1 MHISAS
7 VPLRHST
14 GFFPEP
20 VIYIYMAGIFI
31 PVYPHRTKRS
41 KGCAFGKSWLY
52 RYHFLVMRDH
62 TLTFHLLSAELV
74 AFKGLMYNFFF
85 VFNNTSH
92 NVFNVNCCHSWQSR
106 LICVSLTVDIVFH
119 FCPPALQAGFNKV
132 QLFFTDVVR
141 GWVWWA
147 VHGVSA
153 LGERLV
159 NGRPLTTWCTGN
171 QALRWICL
179 TKFTEGR
186 ETKRFSCTFRVLLK
200 TVLAG
205 NAHFYIILVIG
216 YG

>member
-106 LICVSLTVDIVFH
+106 LICVWVSPLISFSTSV
-119 FCPPALQAGFNKV
+119 LQRCRQV
-132 QLFFTDVVR
+132 
-141 GWVWWA
+141 
-147 VHGVSA
+147 
-153 LGERLV
+153 
-159 NGRPLTTWCTGN
+159 
-171 QALRWICL
+171 L
-179 TKFTEGR
+179 TKCSSSSLMLWG
-186 ETKRFSCTFRVLLK
+186 
-200 TVLAG
+200 AG
-205 NAHFYIILVIG
+205 CGEQSMGCLHWVKGL
-216 YG
+216 